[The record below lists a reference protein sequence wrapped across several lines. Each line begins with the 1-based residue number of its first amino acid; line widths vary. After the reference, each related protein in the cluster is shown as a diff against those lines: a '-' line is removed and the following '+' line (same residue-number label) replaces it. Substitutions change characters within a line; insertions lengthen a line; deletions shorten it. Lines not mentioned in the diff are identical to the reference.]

1 MEAKLVAGSRP
12 LARPSIPI
20 MLVYGSRVCLSLDIV
35 SAEGTP
41 VDVGAM
47 GLDRWSVSLVQS
59 LGTSS
64 PELARA
70 DIPEDIATGSRLDVT
85 LDLSSAELF
94 RAVTGSDSGVRCLLC
109 VYGRHEGAD
118 VDSFS
123 MHVPVSVEG
132 RCCDVE
138 TLNLRPVRFSM
149 AGSTSESF

>member
-20 MLVYGSRVCLSLDIV
+20 MLVYGSRVCPSLDIV

-70 DIPEDIATGSRLDVT
+70 DIPEDIATGSRIDFTQWYILQ
-85 LDLSSAELF
+85 
-94 RAVTGSDSGVRCLLC
+94 
-109 VYGRHEGAD
+109 
-118 VDSFS
+118 
-123 MHVPVSVEG
+123 
-132 RCCDVE
+132 
-138 TLNLRPVRFSM
+138 
-149 AGSTSESF
+149 